1 MMILEP
7 AKVSV
12 IIPCYNCSLT
22 IHRAVNSVLAQIQLP
37 MEILLIDDKST
48 DKTLEIINQI
58 AVMHSKVIKVI
69 AVADNKGAANARN
82 AGWLLAQQ
90 PYIAFLDADDA
101 WHDEKIKVQYN
112 FMLSNPNVM
121 LSGHGHKIVETNN
134 PLNWDLSSLEIK
146 TIKKYKILLSN
157 QFVTPSVMMKN
168 NKQYSFNAT
177 KRHVDDHLLWLTIAY
192 DNNIIVKLNI
202 DLVAIYKPLYGASGL
217 SSNLWKM
224 EKSELD
230 NYMILYKKNKINISL
245 FGLALVYSFAK
256 YIRRLL
262 ILGLRYFKST

>member
-1 MMILEP
+1 MMMLEP

-22 IHRAVNSVLAQIQLP
+22 IHRTVNSVLAQTQLP
-37 MEILLIDDKST
+37 MEILLIEDKST
-48 DKTLEIINQI
+48 DKTLEIINQL
-58 AVMHSKVIKVI
+58 AVLHPSVIKVI
-69 AVADNKGAANARN
+69 AIVNNQGAANARN
-82 AGWLLAQQ
+82 VGWSLAQQ

-101 WHDEKIKVQYN
+101 WHVEKIKVQYN
-112 FMLSNPNVM
+112 FMLNNPDVI
-121 LSGHGHKIVETNN
+121 LSGHGHKIVKTNN
-134 PLNWDLSSLEIK
+134 PLNWNIPSLEIK
-146 TIKKYKILLSN
+146 TIKKFKILLSN

-177 KRHVDDHLLWLTIAY
+177 KRYVDDHLLWLTIAY
-192 DNNIIVKLNI
+192 DNNNIVKLNI

-245 FGLALVYSFAK
+245 FGFTLVYSFAK